1 MEGGFGLEH
10 ASDPDRILVI
20 LPTWVGDFIMATPAL
35 RAIRKRYARASITFL
50 MVPNLADLV
59 ASGDWMDRTVTWP
72 TPSGVVNFLG
82 LGLRLRREGFD
93 LAVLFPNSFRAAL
106 MARLAGARR
115 RVGYDR
121 DGRGALLTDRLETR
135 KTNGRYEPKPICGYY
150 GRLATAVDSAEP
162 GDQLELFTDPT
173 SEVTVA
179 RRLES
184 LGIASDK
191 PLVIISPGASFG
203 SSKLWLPERFAAVG
217 DRLID
222 STDAAVV
229 ITCGPGEAG
238 IARTLHGAMDARAY
252 LFDEPLLTL
261 GELKALIKRGDLL
274 ICNDIGPRHIAK
286 AFGVSVVTVFG
297 PTHMAWTDTDYPNER
312 KVRIDVDCGP
322 CQLKTCPHTHHK
334 CMTGVTVDMVYER
347 CAELLA
353 ERRLRRSTSC

>member
-1 MEGGFGLEH
+1 M
-10 ASDPDRILVI
+10 S
-20 LPTWVGDFIMATPAL
+20 TPAL
-35 RAIRKRYARASITFL
+35 RAIRTRYPRASITFL

-59 ASGDWMDRTVTWP
+59 APGDWMDQTVTWP
-72 TPSGVVNFLG
+72 TRGGVIDFLG

-121 DGRGALLTDRLETR
+121 DGRGLLLTDRLPTM

-150 GRLATAVDSAEP
+150 GRLATAVDCAEP
-162 GDQLELFTDPT
+162 GDKLELFTDP
-173 SEVTVA
+173 SCDKTVSQ
-179 RRLES
+179 RLKS
-184 LGIASDK
+184 LGIASDR

-203 SSKLWLPERFAAVG
+203 SSKLWLSERFAEVG

-222 STDAAVV
+222 SNDATVV

-238 IARTLHGAMDARAY
+238 IARRLQGTMDRRAH
-252 LFDEPLLTL
+252 LFDEPPLTL
-261 GELKALIKRGDLL
+261 GELKTLIKRSDLL
-274 ICNDIGPRHIAK
+274 VNNDTGPRHIAK

-297 PTHMAWTDTDYPNER
+297 PTHVAWTDTDYPNER
-312 KVRIDVDCGP
+312 KVRIEVDCGP
-322 CQLKTCPHTHHK
+322 CQLKTCPHAHHK

-353 ERRLRRSTSC
+353 ERRLPTVT